1 MKSKILLFVLVA
13 AALTGYGRI
22 AAGNEPPQLS
32 AKAEAGDYYAIF
44 IDGKQVGFAERT
56 RTEEADSVV
65 SSENVKITLS
75 RVGSPITVETK
86 QSSTETKDGKPISF
100 ESVQKMSFIETKVT
114 GKTDANG
121 TLYLTESSFGSE
133 QKRSIPWPQGAV
145 MSEGLR
151 LLEKQKGLKS
161 GTSYEVI
168 VFEPSMQQGL
178 NAKITVGDKQKV
190 DLLGRSRSLTEV
202 RTKINVPPAGE
213 IESIEYVDDKL
224 KMYKSVTP
232 MMGMLLEM
240 IACEKEVATGRVDS
254 YELIDK
260 IFVASPQLIADVKLA
275 KSLQYTLSAVKE
287 PNSQSELFK
296 VERKIQLDS
305 IPSTDNQK
313 VEIIDN
319 NHVIVTVSPVDA
331 PTGATFPYKGT
342 DEKIL
347 EMLKPARFIQSDD
360 RKIIDLA
367 KQATGDTNDAAEA
380 VKRIEAFVANYIE
393 SRDLTVGYASAL
405 EIVDSKQG
413 DCSEFSVLTAA
424 LCRAVGIPARITVGY
439 AYVKEFAG
447 TKGGFGG
454 HAWVEAYA
462 GDKWVG
468 LDAAFKSAG
477 RGGYDAGHIALAYGN
492 GDPEDFFTL
501 MNTFGQFKIDKI
513 KIERK

>member
-1 MKSKILLFVLVA
+1 MKSKILLFALIA

-22 AAGNEPPQLS
+22 AAGDEQP
-32 AKAEAGDYYAIF
+32 DYYAIF

-65 SSENVKITLS
+65 SSENAKITLS
-75 RVGSPITVETK
+75 RVGSPITVETR
-86 QSSTETKDGKPISF
+86 QSSTETKDGKPIAF

-114 GKTDANG
+114 GKIDANG
-121 TLYLTESSFGSE
+121 TIYLTESSFGNE

-151 LLEKQKGLKS
+151 LLEKQKGLNS

-168 VFEPSMQQGL
+168 VFDPSISPARSKQQGL

-190 DLLGRSRSLTEV
+190 DLLGRIVTLTEV

-213 IESIEYVDDKL
+213 IESIEYVDDQL

-240 IACEKEVATGRVDS
+240 IACEKEVATGRVES

-260 IFVASPQLIADVKLA
+260 IFVASPQLIADVRLA

-287 PNSQSELFK
+287 PNSPSELFK

-342 DEKIL
+342 DKKIL
-347 EMLKPARFIQSDD
+347 EMLKPARFIQSDNG
-360 RKIIDLA
+360 KIIELA

-454 HAWVEAYA
+454 HAWVEAYV